1 MSTLVVG
8 ATGHVGRQTVAAL
21 LARGMPVR
29 ALVRPGSDAG
39 AAALEAAG
47 AVVFRGD
54 LMQPATLE
62 AACGAACEMPRAQL
76 PRPQASC
83 LRAALTH
90 AQRHALTRPLVRA

>member
-29 ALVRPGSDAG
+29 ALVRLGSD

-47 AVVFRGD
+47 AVVVRGD

-62 AACGAACEMPRAQL
+62 AACGAACETPRAPL
-76 PRPQASC
+76 PRRQASC
-83 LRAALTH
+83 LRAVSHTAD
-90 AQRHALTRPLVRA
+90 TRAHTR